1 MWSGKVMIILD
12 SKLMG
17 RQKRYYYIKWFV
29 FQNYIVIVN
38 KKIKVELDFCNYA
51 TNSDLKGEANIDTS
65 KFAGRVDLTTLKS
78 DLVSNIVQNDVV
90 KESAYDHGTIIQT
103 RITSLVIFATQL
115 ACGVYRFHSYALQQ
129 KFCSR
134 LCKLDFGP

>member
-1 MWSGKVMIILD
+1 MIILD

-17 RQKRYYYIKWFV
+17 RQKRYCYIKWFV
-29 FQNYIVIVN
+29 FQNYIIIVN
-38 KKIKVELDFCNYA
+38 KKIKVELDFFNYA
-51 TNSDLKGEANIDTS
+51 TNSDFKGEVNIDTS
-65 KFAGRVDLTTLKS
+65 KFAGKVDLTTLKS
-78 DLVSNIVQNDVV
+78 DLISNIVQNDVV

-115 ACGVYRFHSYALQQ
+115 ACGILRFQSYVLLQ

-134 LCKLDFGP
+134 WCKLDFGP